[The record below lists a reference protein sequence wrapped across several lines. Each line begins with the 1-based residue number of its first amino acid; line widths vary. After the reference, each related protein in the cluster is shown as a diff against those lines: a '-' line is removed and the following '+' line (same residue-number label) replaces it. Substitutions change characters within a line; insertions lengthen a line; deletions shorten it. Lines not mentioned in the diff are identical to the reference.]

1 MRAALIIIFSLIMDI
16 LFGLCIGSW
25 SHHLNFH
32 LTLFSI
38 VSIIYVY
45 RYFENNLKVY
55 FIISFLVGILYDLA
69 ITNTGVFTGLIYLAI
84 AFITA
89 LVASYFKPHYLVNI
103 ILVIINITIYI
114 LISYLFLTFYDLY
127 LFNWWQLLFGVLGSY
142 LINLIYLTFLT
153 IINPKKMNRNNYL
166 KL

>member
-1 MRAALIIIFSLIMDI
+1 MRAALIIVFSLIMDI
-16 LFGLCIGSW
+16 LFGLFIGSW
-25 SHHLNFH
+25 SYHLTFNI
-32 LTLFSI
+32 TLFSI
-38 VSIIYVY
+38 VAIIYVY
-45 RYFENNLKVY
+45 RYFENNLKAY

-103 ILVIINITIYI
+103 ILVMINVTLYI
-114 LISYLFLTFYDLY
+114 VISYLFLTFYDLY
-127 LFNWWQLLFGVLGSY
+127 LFNWWQLLFGILGSY

-153 IINPKKMNRNNYL
+153 IINPKKINKNNYL